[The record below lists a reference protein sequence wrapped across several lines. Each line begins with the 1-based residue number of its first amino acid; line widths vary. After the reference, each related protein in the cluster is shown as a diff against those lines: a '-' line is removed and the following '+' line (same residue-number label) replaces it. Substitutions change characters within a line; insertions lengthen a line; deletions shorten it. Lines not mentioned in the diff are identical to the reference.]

1 MLRAI
6 SLERILIGSKWA
18 LSKAFS
24 Y

>member
-6 SLERILIGSKWA
+6 TLERILIGSKWA